1 MSMDSYAVYDPRT
14 GEVVHLHVEP
24 AGLDT
29 SPEEILQLADPGRTR
44 SLEVIRV
51 PREGPRANAL
61 HVVDGELRAAGEEVS
76 HGAAGGGGGIVE
88 PPVERRYE
96 IRRPRGDASA

>member
-1 MSMDSYAVYDPRT
+1 MAGSTARKVSSTTSRKPATRGTAMTMNSYAVYDPRT

-51 PREGPRANAL
+51 PREGLRANAL
-61 HVVDGELRAAGEEVS
+61 HVVDGELRAASEEVS
-76 HGAAGGGGGIVE
+76 HGAAG
-88 PPVERRYE
+88 
-96 IRRPRGDASA
+96 